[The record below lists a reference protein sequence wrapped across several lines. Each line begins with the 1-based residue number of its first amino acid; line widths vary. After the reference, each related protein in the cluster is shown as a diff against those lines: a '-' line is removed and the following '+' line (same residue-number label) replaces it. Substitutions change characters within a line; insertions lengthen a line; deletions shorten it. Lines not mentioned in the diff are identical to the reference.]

1 MAGERILVVDD
12 EGLIQQLC
20 RRILLKNGFEV
31 ETASSGGHAL
41 EMSAKGVYDI
51 LLTDI
56 KMPGMSGL
64 ELIEKVKERQPEIT
78 AIVITGYG
86 SVDTAIES
94 LKLGVMGFIIKPF
107 TPDALLVTIQN
118 VLEKR
123 RIVRENTRLKLLMPL
138 FEVTRTLTS
147 EVNQKRLLNL
157 ILNYAVKETKA
168 EEGSLLILD
177 REGELK
183 KCAVTDFVL
192 NMTGI
197 LEDRVVERIA
207 RWTMQHSR
215 PLLLHRNSPP
225 RSGWADPAFPGFFE
239 NNDLQS
245 ILSVPLMKKDRAIGV
260 LNLSKLTNATPFSE
274 ADQDLITILC
284 GQAAVAIENARL
296 FMELQEKTAY
306 LEEAIFDTLGALS
319 QVLETKDCGVQG
331 HSDRMVEYAQ
341 AVAEKLK
348 LSPDDRIKLRY
359 AILILDIGNI
369 GIVDRILNKPDKL
382 KAEEYAEVKR
392 HVQLSTQIAKRIKFL
407 DGVMPVIYHHHERWD
422 GKGYP
427 DGLAGE
433 KIPLCSR
440 IVAAID
446 AFDAMTSDRPYR
458 KAMSFSEA
466 IAELK
471 RCAGTQFDPTVVEAF
486 LEVLKNKAV

>member
-1 MAGERILVVDD
+1 MSGERILVVDD

-31 ETASSGGHAL
+31 ETASSGSHAL
-41 EMSAKGVYDI
+41 EISAKGSYDI

-56 KMPGMSGL
+56 KMPGMTGL

-138 FEVTRTLTS
+138 FEVAKTLTS

-177 REGELK
+177 HEGELK
-183 KCAVTDFVL
+183 NCGVTDFVP

-207 RWTMQHSR
+207 QWTIQHCR

-225 RSGWADPAFPGFFE
+225 RSGWADPAFPSFFE

-245 ILSVPLMKKDRAIGV
+245 ILSVPLMKKDQAIGV
-260 LNLSKLTNATPFSE
+260 LNLSKLTNASPFSE

-284 GQAAVAIENARL
+284 GQAAVTIENSRL

-306 LEEAIFDTLGALS
+306 LEEAIFDTIGALS

-331 HSDRMVEYAQ
+331 HSDQMAQYAQ

-348 LSPDDRIKLRY
+348 LSPDDKIKLRY
-359 AILILDIGNI
+359 A
-369 GIVDRILNKPDKL
+369 
-382 KAEEYAEVKR
+382 
-392 HVQLSTQIAKRIKFL
+392 
-407 DGVMPVIYHHHERWD
+407 
-422 GKGYP
+422 
-427 DGLAGE
+427 
-433 KIPLCSR
+433 
-440 IVAAID
+440 
-446 AFDAMTSDRPYR
+446 
-458 KAMSFSEA
+458 
-466 IAELK
+466 
-471 RCAGTQFDPTVVEAF
+471 
-486 LEVLKNKAV
+486 

>member
-1 MAGERILVVDD
+1 MSGEKILVVDD

-31 ETASSGGHAL
+31 ETASSGSHAL
-41 EMSAKGVYDI
+41 EMNAKGPYDI

-64 ELIEKVKERQPEIT
+64 ELIEKVKERQPEIA

-123 RIVRENTRLKLLMPL
+123 RMIRENTRLKLLMPL
-138 FEVTRTLTS
+138 FDVTRTLTS

-183 KCAVTDFVL
+183 KCAVTDFVP

-207 RWTMQHSR
+207 QWTMQHAR

-225 RSGWADPAFPGFFE
+225 RSGWADSAFPGFFE

-245 ILSVPLMKKDRAIGV
+245 ILSVPLMKKDQAIGV
-260 LNLSKLTNATPFSE
+260 LNLSKLTNAMPFSE

-306 LEEAIFDTLGALS
+306 LEEAIFDTIGALS
-319 QVLETKDCGVQG
+319 QVLETRDCEVQG
-331 HSDRMVEYAQ
+331 HSSRMVEYAQ
-341 AVAEKLK
+341 AVAERLK
-348 LSPDDRIKLRY
+348 LSPNDRTSLRY
-359 AILILDIGNI
+359 AILILDIGNV
-369 GIVDRILNKPDKL
+369 GILDRVLNKPDKL
-382 KAEEYAEVKR
+382 QKEEYEEVKR
-392 HVQLSTQIAKRIKFL
+392 HVMLGTQIVKRIKFL
-407 DGVMPVIYHHHERWD
+407 DGVTPVIYHHHERWD

-427 DGLAGE
+427 DGLAAE
-433 KIPLCSR
+433 KIPLCAR
-440 IVAAID
+440 IVAVID

-458 KAMSFSEA
+458 KAMPSAEA

-471 RCAGTQFDPTVVEAF
+471 RCSGSQFDPAVVEAF
-486 LEVLKNKAV
+486 LEVLKSKKV

>member
-31 ETASSGGHAL
+31 ETASNGSHAL
-41 EMSAKGVYDI
+41 EMNAKSSYDI

-64 ELIEKVKERQPEIT
+64 ELIEKVKERQPEIA

-123 RIVRENTRLKLLMPL
+123 RILSENTRLKLLMPL
-138 FEVTRTLTS
+138 FDVTRTLTS

-157 ILNYAVKETKA
+157 ILSYAVKETKA
-168 EEGSLLILD
+168 EEGSLLIMD

-183 KCAVTDFVL
+183 KCAATDFVP

-207 RWTMQHSR
+207 QWTIQHSR

-225 RSGWADPAFPGFFE
+225 QSGWADPAFPGFFE

-260 LNLSKLTNATPFSE
+260 LNLSKLANAIPFSE
-274 ADQDLITILC
+274 ADMDLITILC

-306 LEEAIFDTLGALS
+306 LEEAIFDTMGALS
-319 QVLETKDCGVQG
+319 QALETRDCGVQAHNG
-331 HSDRMVEYAQ
+331 RMVEYAQ
-341 AVAEKLK
+341 EVGEKLK
-348 LSPDDRIKLRY
+348 LSEDDRTKLRY

-369 GIVDRILNKPDKL
+369 GIMDRILNKPDKL
-382 KAEEYAEVKR
+382 QEKEYEEVKR
-392 HVQLSTQIAKRIKFL
+392 HVLLSTQIVKRIKFL
-407 DGVMPVIYHHHERWD
+407 DAVTPVIYHHHERWD
-422 GKGYP
+422 GQGYP
-427 DGLAGE
+427 GGLAGE

-440 IVAAID
+440 IVAVID
-446 AFDAMTSDRPYR
+446 AFDAMISDRPYR
-458 KAMSFSEA
+458 KAMSISEA
-466 IAELK
+466 TAELK
-471 RCAGTQFDPTVVEAF
+471 CCAGTQFDPTVVEVF
-486 LEVLKNKAV
+486 LGVLKNKAA